1 MKKLRKGDLVS
12 VFWLDAYPAGDGW
25 IDPEEL
31 GDRFDGV
38 YRIHS
43 VGIYMGRVKGYLRM
57 VQSMGDGGDKFDGG
71 MVGGFSIP
79 LGCIESVKKVK

>member
-12 VFWLDAYPAGDGW
+12 VFWLDAYTAGEGW

-31 GDRFDGV
+31 GDR
-38 YRIHS
+38 
-43 VGIYMGRVKGYLRM
+43 
-57 VQSMGDGGDKFDGG
+57 FDGG

-79 LGCIESVKKVK
+79 LGCIESVKKVR